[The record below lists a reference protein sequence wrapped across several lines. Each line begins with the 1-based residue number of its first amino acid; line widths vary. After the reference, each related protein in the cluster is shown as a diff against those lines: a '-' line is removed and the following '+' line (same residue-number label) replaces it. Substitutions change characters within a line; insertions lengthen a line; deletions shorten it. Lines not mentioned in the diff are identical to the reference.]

1 MLKTVFKQATKV
13 LNGKLNKLGLEEKL
27 AKRTD
32 YLVKAKEIWAMVNKD
47 LEISYKVVNKV
58 MLKVDKFEK
67 ALLAKFPELSKDD
80 IIEIKQSIIGD
91 GNASEDLL
99 DKVDVIKKLQE
110 ENEDLKN
117 QLSKF
122 QGLDTENTVT
132 TSNETDTT
140 TNIEV

>member
-122 QGLDTENTVT
+122 QGLETENTVT